1 MSKNYSPALPLGQH
15 GEVKTDYPPPKA
27 ALVST
32 NRENASVSSVTA
44 LGHDTTEVEVTAVGQ
59 AAAIRWAT
67 NQAASVVTA
76 AGTANFDNTISSG
89 ESRRFVVP
97 IATFTSG
104 ASSSVQGVNRRE
116 GLFQNIATKTLA
128 GNGSVLLAEY

>member
-1 MSKNYSPALPLGQH
+1 MGQH
-15 GEVKTDYPPPKA
+15 GEVKQNYPPPKP

-32 NRENASVSSVTA
+32 NRENAAVSSVTA
-44 LGHDTTEVEVTAVGQ
+44 LGHDTTEVEVTAIG
-59 AAAIRWAT
+59 ASAAIEWAT
-67 NQAASVVTA
+67 NQATSLVTA
-76 AGTANFDNTISSG
+76 AGSATFDNTVPVG
-89 ESRRFVVP
+89 TFRRFVVP
-97 IATFTSG
+97 ISTFTSG